1 MEQNKKQVGRPVMS
15 KGKRS
20 RKIDVRFTEEEFAF
34 VVNLEKL
41 LGLKRSDIIRR
52 KTLEV
57 DLQLI
62 LDARSLLSSI
72 DQIGLE
78 LSRSGNNINQLAKY
92 ANILIKQG
100 VLSPVLINRFLKEL
114 EKHSELMQ
122 SLALDIRKILRTIG
136 SQ

>member
-1 MEQNKKQVGRPVMS
+1 MEKRKKLVGRPVMTT
-15 KGKRS
+15 GKRS
-20 RKIDVRFTEEEFAF
+20 RKIDVRFSDDELAF
-34 VVNLEKL
+34 VVKLEKL

-52 KTLEV
+52 KTLDV

-100 VLSPVLINRFLKEL
+100 VLSHILINRFLKEL
-114 EKHSELMQ
+114 EKHDELLQ
-122 SLALDIRKILRTIG
+122 SLAIDIRKILRMIG
-136 SQ
+136 G

>member
-1 MEQNKKQVGRPVMS
+1 MEKRKKLVGRPVMTT
-15 KGKRS
+15 GKRS
-20 RKIDVRFTEEEFAF
+20 RKIDVRFSDDELAF
-34 VVNLEKL
+34 VVKLEKL

-52 KTLEV
+52 KTLDV

-100 VLSPVLINRFLKEL
+100 VLSHILINRFLKEL
-114 EKHSELMQ
+114 EKHDELMQ
-122 SLALDIRKILRTIG
+122 SLAIDIRKILRMIG
-136 SQ
+136 G